1 MDGEQKRHAEHR
13 IRADHARNDTRPAT
27 LGQRI
32 LCVLASTLLLGI
44 GLGATLPISAVHAQT
59 RIKDI
64 VDVEG
69 VRDNLLVGY
78 GLVVGLQGTGDR
90 LQNAVFTRESL
101 VGMLERLGVNA
112 RSEELRTRN
121 IAAVMVTATLPPFR
135 RQGTRIDVVVSAL
148 GDAAS
153 LRGGTLLVTPLVG
166 ADGEVYAVSQ
176 GPLAVGGVD
185 IQQGGAS
192 FNTGVV
198 TAGSITSGA
207 IIEREIP
214 YNLLQQGRIMLS
226 LKNADFSTARNI
238 EETINQFAGEPVAL
252 MIDPATIIVIAPSNS
267 SANGLIRLLTD
278 IEQLPI
284 ATDAPAKVVVNE
296 KTGVIVMGD
305 NVRINQVAIAQENLT
320 IRVTTQQTNGNGVL
334 NPFLNRPAAEE
345 TTIDVIEE
353 NTTNG
358 FAVVNDSPNLR
369 DLIEGLN
376 QLGVTPRD
384 MISILQAIKAA
395 GALQAEIEVM

>member
-1 MDGEQKRHAEHR
+1 M
-13 IRADHARNDTRPAT
+13 IR
-27 LGQRI
+27 LLI
-32 LCVLASTLLLGI
+32 LIFALAFVLPSSLAQ
-44 GLGATLPISAVHAQT
+44 AQT
-59 RIKDI
+59 RIKDV

-112 RSEELRTRN
+112 RDDTLRTRN

-135 RQGTRIDVVVSAL
+135 RQGTRIDVTVSAL

-176 GPLAVGGVD
+176 GPIAVGGTDV
-185 IQQGGAS
+185 QAGGANV
-192 FNTGVV
+192 NTGVV
-198 TAGSITSGA
+198 TAGSITSGG

-214 YNLLQQGRIMLS
+214 YNLVQQGRIRLS

-238 EETINQFAGEPVAL
+238 EEAINQYAGRQVAL
-252 MIDPATIIVIAPSNS
+252 MIDPATIIVIAPPDSN
-267 SANGLIRLLTD
+267 ANGLIRLLTE
-278 IEQLPI
+278 IEQLPVT
-284 ATDAPAKVVVNE
+284 TDTPAKVVVNE

-320 IRVTTQQTNGNGVL
+320 IRVTTTPAQESG
-334 NPFLNRPAAEE
+334 NPFLPPAGGE
-345 TTIDVIEE
+345 TTIDVEVE
-353 NTTNG
+353 DVTNG
-358 FAVVNDSPNLR
+358 FAVVSGSPNLR

>member
-1 MDGEQKRHAEHR
+1 MGVVHKNTWAFEITHTQKRTM
-13 IRADHARNDTRPAT
+13 IRLLILIFALAFVLPASVA
-27 LGQRI
+27 Q
-32 LCVLASTLLLGI
+32 
-44 GLGATLPISAVHAQT
+44 AQT

-112 RSEELRTRN
+112 RDDTLRTRN

-135 RQGTRIDVVVSAL
+135 RQGTRIDVTVSAL

-176 GPLAVGGVD
+176 GPIAVGGVD
-185 IQQGGAS
+185 VQAGGANV
-192 FNTGVV
+192 NTGVV
-198 TAGSITSGA
+198 TAGSITSGG

-214 YNLLQQGRIMLS
+214 YNLVQQGRIRLN

-238 EETINQFAGEPVAL
+238 EEAINQYAGQQVAL
-252 MIDPATIIVIAPSNS
+252 MIDPATIIVIAPPNSN
-267 SANGLIRLLTD
+267 ANGLIRLLTE
-278 IEQLPI
+278 IEQLPV
-284 ATDAPAKVVVNE
+284 ATDTPAKVVVNE

-320 IRVTTQQTNGNGVL
+320 IRVTSTPTQGG
-334 NPFLNRPAAEE
+334 NPFLPPAGDE
-345 TTIDVIEE
+345 TTIDVEVE
-353 NTTNG
+353 DVTNG
-358 FAVVNDSPNLR
+358 FAVVSGSPNLR